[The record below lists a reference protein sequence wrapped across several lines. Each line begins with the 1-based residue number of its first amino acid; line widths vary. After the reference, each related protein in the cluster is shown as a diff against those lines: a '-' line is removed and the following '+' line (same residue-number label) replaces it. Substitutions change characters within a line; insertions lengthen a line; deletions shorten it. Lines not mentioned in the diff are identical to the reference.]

1 MSEEG
6 DGGIDK
12 QNILSE
18 ISSVPL
24 PPAPAEIPPALPP
37 PDPIALPSVAFP
49 ARASQSSRR
58 RHRMAAI
65 VASLVALIWL
75 VVGVWV
81 QAWVPG
87 LIGIA
92 FGAGA
97 IAIWALEVWDGD

>member
-18 ISSVPL
+18 ISGVPL
-24 PPAPAEIPPALPP
+24 PPAPPATPSAPP
-37 PDPIALPSVAFP
+37 PPISPPPLAFP
-49 ARASQSSRR
+49 LRASQAARR
-58 RHRMAAI
+58 RHRVAAV

-75 VVGVWV
+75 VVAVAV

-87 LIGIA
+87 LIGVA
-92 FGAGA
+92 FGVGA